1 MLKRVITGAVFTAI
15 ILGGIYLRGWA
26 LRALMLAAMLIGMFE
41 VYRAI
46 KKTGAKPA
54 EWAGYVYAVLA
65 IALEALVQLP
75 NAPEWLKTM
84 NAPATALVI
93 GLLLG
98 LSAIVLRGRV
108 DFPAL
113 SATVLPMAYPGFLFS
128 MLASLQDIPNA
139 AMALAA
145 LLIAFFLASINDVF
159 ALFTG
164 MALGKH
170 KLSPEISPKKTIEGS
185 IGGLIASAVFAML
198 VAWLL
203 DWAQETAGVAQA
215 LRIGEAEAEFSIP
228 GFAMMGVFAGAMSQ
242 IGDLTASLVK
252 RHCGVKDY
260 GTIFPG
266 HGGIMDRFDGILFC
280 GAVCAVF
287 FQIMR

>member
-108 DFPAL
+108 DFPSL

-139 AMALAA
+139 TMALAA

-203 DWAQETAGVAQA
+203 DWAQAAGVAQA

>member
-108 DFPAL
+108 DCPAL

-139 AMALAA
+139 AMALSA

-203 DWAQETAGVAQA
+203 DWAQAAGVAQA

>member
-139 AMALAA
+139 TMSLAA

-203 DWAQETAGVAQA
+203 DWAQAAAGVAQA
-215 LRIGEAEAEFSIP
+215 LRIGEAEAEFSIL
-228 GFAMMGVFAGAMSQ
+228 GFAIMGVFAGAMSQ

>member
-203 DWAQETAGVAQA
+203 DWAQVAVGVAQA

>member
-65 IALEALVQLP
+65 IALEALAQLP

-113 SATVLPMAYPGFLFS
+113 SSTVLPMAYPGFLFS

-139 AMALAA
+139 TMALAA

-203 DWAQETAGVAQA
+203 DWAQAAGVAQA
-215 LRIGEAEAEFSIP
+215 LRIGEAEAEFSIL

>member
-1 MLKRVITGAVFTAI
+1 MLKRVATGAVFTAI

-203 DWAQETAGVAQA
+203 DWAQAAAGVAQA
-215 LRIGEAEAEFSIP
+215 LRIGEAEAEFSIL
-228 GFAMMGVFAGAMSQ
+228 GFAIMGVFAGAMSQ

>member
-203 DWAQETAGVAQA
+203 DWAQAAGAAQA
-215 LRIGEAEAEFSIP
+215 LRIGEAEAEFSIL

>member
-65 IALEALVQLP
+65 IALEALAQLP
-75 NAPEWLKTM
+75 DAPEWLKTM

-139 AMALAA
+139 TMALAA

-198 VAWLL
+198 IAWLL
-203 DWAQETAGVAQA
+203 DWAQETAGVAQF
-215 LRIGEAEAEFSIP
+215 LRIGEAEAEFSIL
-228 GFAMMGVFAGAMSQ
+228 GFAIMGVFAGAMSQ

>member
-65 IALEALVQLP
+65 IVLEALVQLP

-203 DWAQETAGVAQA
+203 DWAQAAGVAQA

-280 GAVCAVF
+280 GAVCTVF

>member
-113 SATVLPMAYPGFLFS
+113 STTVLPMAYPGFLFS

-203 DWAQETAGVAQA
+203 DWAQAAGVAQA

>member
-203 DWAQETAGVAQA
+203 DWAQAAAGVAQA

-228 GFAMMGVFAGAMSQ
+228 GFAIMGVFAGAMSQ

>member
-215 LRIGEAEAEFSIP
+215 LRIGEAEVEFSIL
-228 GFAMMGVFAGAMSQ
+228 GFAIMGVFAGAMSQ

>member
-139 AMALAA
+139 TMALAA

-203 DWAQETAGVAQA
+203 DWAQAAGVAQA

-280 GAVCAVF
+280 GAVCTVF

>member
-65 IALEALVQLP
+65 IALEALGQLP

-203 DWAQETAGVAQA
+203 DWAQAAGVAQT
-215 LRIGEAEAEFSIP
+215 LRIGEAEAEFSIL
-228 GFAMMGVFAGAMSQ
+228 GFAIMGVFAGAMSQ

-280 GAVCAVF
+280 GAVCTVF

>member
-65 IALEALVQLP
+65 IALEALGQLP

-203 DWAQETAGVAQA
+203 DWAQTAAGVAQA
-215 LRIGEAEAEFSIP
+215 LRIGEAEAEFSIL
-228 GFAMMGVFAGAMSQ
+228 GFAIMGVFAGAMSQ

>member
-65 IALEALVQLP
+65 IALEALAQLP

-203 DWAQETAGVAQA
+203 DWAQAAAGVAQA

-228 GFAMMGVFAGAMSQ
+228 GFAIMGVFAGAMSQ
-242 IGDLTASLVK
+242 LGDLTASLVK

>member
-65 IALEALVQLP
+65 IALEALAQLP

-203 DWAQETAGVAQA
+203 DWAQTSAGVAQF

>member
-203 DWAQETAGVAQA
+203 DWAQAAGVAQA
-215 LRIGEAEAEFSIP
+215 LRIGEAKAEFSIL
-228 GFAMMGVFAGAMSQ
+228 GFAIMGVFAGAMSQ

>member
-203 DWAQETAGVAQA
+203 DWAQAAGVAQA
-215 LRIGEAEAEFSIP
+215 LRIGEAETEFSIL

>member
-203 DWAQETAGVAQA
+203 DWAQATAGVAQA
-215 LRIGEAEAEFSIP
+215 LRIGEAEAEFSIL
-228 GFAMMGVFAGAMSQ
+228 GFAIMGVFAGAMSQ

>member
-1 MLKRVITGAVFTAI
+1 MLKRVVTGAVFTVI
-15 ILGGIYLRGWA
+15 ILSGIYLRGWA
-26 LRALMLAAMLIGMFE
+26 LRALLLAAMLIGMFE
-41 VYRAI
+41 VYRAV

-65 IALEALVQLP
+65 IGLQAGAQFP
-75 NAPEWLKTM
+75 NSPEWLQTM
-84 NAPATALVI
+84 NVQATALTV

-98 LSAIVLRGRV
+98 LSAIVLRGKV

-113 SATVLPMAYPGFLFS
+113 TATVLPMAYPGFLFS
-128 MLASLQDIPNA
+128 MLASLQDIPSP

-164 MALGKH
+164 MAFGKH

-185 IGGLIASAVFAML
+185 IGGLIASALFAML

-203 DWAQETAGVAQA
+203 DCAQENAQIAQA
-215 LRIGEAEAEFSIP
+215 LKITGAHTEFSIA
-228 GFAMMGVFAGAMSQ
+228 GFALMGVFAGALSQ

-266 HGGIMDRFDGILFC
+266 HGGVMDRFDGILFC
-280 GAVCAVF
+280 GAVCQVF

>member
-203 DWAQETAGVAQA
+203 DWAQASGVAQA
-215 LRIGEAEAEFSIP
+215 LRIGEAEAEFSIL
-228 GFAMMGVFAGAMSQ
+228 GFAIMGVFAGAMSQ

>member
-139 AMALAA
+139 AMSLAA

-203 DWAQETAGVAQA
+203 DWAQASAGVAQA
-215 LRIGEAEAEFSIP
+215 LRIGEAEAEFSIL

>member
-65 IALEALVQLP
+65 IAIEALVQLP

-203 DWAQETAGVAQA
+203 DWAQTSAGVAQF

>member
-65 IALEALVQLP
+65 IALEALAQLP

-139 AMALAA
+139 TMALAA

-203 DWAQETAGVAQA
+203 DWAQAAGVAQA
-215 LRIGEAEAEFSIP
+215 LRIGEAEAEFSIL

>member
-108 DFPAL
+108 DFPSL

-203 DWAQETAGVAQA
+203 DWAQAAGVAQA

>member
-203 DWAQETAGVAQA
+203 DWAQTSAGVAQA
-215 LRIGEAEAEFSIP
+215 LRIGEAEAEFSIL

-280 GAVCAVF
+280 GAVCTVF

>member
-203 DWAQETAGVAQA
+203 DWAQAAAGAAQA
-215 LRIGEAEAEFSIP
+215 LRIGEAEAEFSIL

>member
-1 MLKRVITGAVFTAI
+1 
-15 ILGGIYLRGWA
+15 
-26 LRALMLAAMLIGMFE
+26 MLAAMLIGMFE

-203 DWAQETAGVAQA
+203 DWAQAAAGVAQA
-215 LRIGEAEAEFSIP
+215 LRIGEAEAEFSIL
-228 GFAMMGVFAGAMSQ
+228 GFAIMGVFAGAMSQ

-280 GAVCAVF
+280 GAVCTVF

>member
-139 AMALAA
+139 TMALAA

-203 DWAQETAGVAQA
+203 DWAQAAGVAQA

-280 GAVCAVF
+280 GAVCGVF

>member
-139 AMALAA
+139 TMALAA

-203 DWAQETAGVAQA
+203 DWAQAAGVAQA

>member
-203 DWAQETAGVAQA
+203 DWAQAAAGVAQA
-215 LRIGEAEAEFSIP
+215 LRIGEAEAEFSIL
-228 GFAMMGVFAGAMSQ
+228 GFAIMGVFAGAMSQ

>member
-65 IALEALVQLP
+65 IAIEALVQLP

-203 DWAQETAGVAQA
+203 DWAQAAGVAQA

>member
-65 IALEALVQLP
+65 IALEALAQLP

-203 DWAQETAGVAQA
+203 DWAQAAGVAQA
-215 LRIGEAEAEFSIP
+215 LRIGEAEAEFSIL

>member
-1 MLKRVITGAVFTAI
+1 MLKRVATGAVFTAI
-15 ILGGIYLRGWA
+15 ILGGIYLRGWP

-54 EWAGYVYAVLA
+54 EWAGYAYAVLA
-65 IALEALVQLP
+65 IGLQAGANVP
-75 NAPEWLKTM
+75 GAPEWLRSM
-84 NAPATALVI
+84 NAQATALAI
-93 GLLLG
+93 GLLMG

-128 MLASLQDIPNA
+128 ILASLQDIPNA
-139 AMALAA
+139 TMALAA
-145 LLIAFFLASINDVF
+145 LLISFFLASINDVF

-164 MALGKH
+164 MALGRH

-185 IGGLIASAVFAML
+185 IGGLVASAVFAML

-203 DWAQETAGVAQA
+203 DWAQETAGIAQA
-215 LRIGEAEAEFSIP
+215 LRIGEAEAEFSIL
-228 GFAMMGVFAGAMSQ
+228 GFAIMGVFAGAMSQ

-266 HGGIMDRFDGILFC
+266 HGGVMDRFDGILFC

>member
-1 MLKRVITGAVFTAI
+1 MLKRVATGAVFTAI
-15 ILGGIYLRGWA
+15 ILGGIYLRGWP

-54 EWAGYVYAVLA
+54 EWAGYAYAVLA
-65 IALEALVQLP
+65 IGLQAGANAP
-75 NAPEWLKTM
+75 GAPEWLRSM
-84 NAPATALVI
+84 NAQATALAI
-93 GLLLG
+93 GLLMG

-139 AMALAA
+139 TMALAA

-185 IGGLIASAVFAML
+185 IGGLVASAVFAML

-203 DWAQETAGVAQA
+203 DGAQETAGIAQA
-215 LRIGEAEAEFSIP
+215 LRIGEAEAEFSIL
-228 GFAMMGVFAGAMSQ
+228 GFAIMGVFAGAMSQ

-266 HGGIMDRFDGILFC
+266 HGGVMDRFDGILFC

>member
-139 AMALAA
+139 TMALAA

-203 DWAQETAGVAQA
+203 DRAQAAGVAQA

-280 GAVCAVF
+280 GAVCTVF

>member
-26 LRALMLAAMLIGMFE
+26 LRALMLAAVLIGMFE

-54 EWAGYVYAVLA
+54 EWAGYAYAALA
-65 IALEALVQLP
+65 IGLQAGANAP
-75 NAPEWLKTM
+75 GAPEWLRSM
-84 NAPATALVI
+84 NAQAAALAI
-93 GLLLG
+93 GLLMG

-128 MLASLQDIPNA
+128 TLASLQDIPNA

-159 ALFTG
+159 ALFAG

-185 IGGLIASAVFAML
+185 IGGLVASAVFAML

-203 DWAQETAGVAQA
+203 DGAQETAGIAQA

-228 GFAMMGVFAGAMSQ
+228 GFAIMGVFAGAMSQ

-266 HGGIMDRFDGILFC
+266 HGGVMDRFDGILFC